1 VPSTPIAGAD
11 AATLGSHFVQFYT
24 DDAALL
30 DEVADFMDGALRR
43 GDTAVVIATAEHRA
57 EIERRLHG
65 ARHAVGATHWFSGE
79 YIALDANE
87 TLARFMREDW
97 PDDELFDEVVG
108 GVIRGATQ
116 GGECCVRA
124 FGEMVALLCERGNH
138 AAAIRLEELWN
149 GLSHRHDFSLYCA
162 YPLNLFTKPEDALAF
177 QHVCARHS
185 HVLPPQTTLAAAG
198 SAHDDLAL
206 TQLQQ
211 KATALEV
218 EVGKRTHAETTL
230 RMREKELAEF
240 LDNAAEGL
248 NRIAPEGVVLWANR
262 AELELLGLER
272 DNYIG
277 QPWWRFH
284 TDSREGQLIAARMRA
299 GEVLYNESASLRC
312 KDGSVRHVLI
322 HTTPVTERGELQCT
336 RCFTRDVTEQ
346 HHAREV
352 LEKANEERTRLLR
365 ELAAANRAK
374 DEFLA
379 MLGHE
384 LRNPLAPIVTTLQL
398 MKMRGD
404 GETDREQ
411 AIIQR
416 QVDHLIRLVDDLLDV
431 SKITRGKIEL
441 RRERSDIGAV
451 LSKAVEMA
459 SPLIEKRRHRL
470 DVRVPPEP
478 IAWFGDPVRLAQVV
492 SNLLTNAARYT
503 PEGGEIVLR
512 ARRDASQVVISVRDN
527 GMGIAPHMLGRVFDL
542 FVQGER
548 GVDRAEGG
556 LGIGLA
562 LVKSLVHLHG
572 GRVSALS
579 DGLGQGSE
587 FIVRLPLDNSDAA
600 ATPHKTLELSAPQGD
615 GVRVLLVDDNA
626 DAVDTLALALGAQG
640 HDVRVAH
647 DPAAALRL
655 LEHFKPDVAV
665 LDIGL
670 PVMDGYELAM
680 RLREQLGGH
689 DCRLF
694 ALTGYSQESDRRRS
708 AEAGFELHL
717 VKPVDVD
724 RLITL
729 VNGTRKPAQAG
740 ALL

>member
-1 VPSTPIAGAD
+1 MLS
-11 AATLGSHFVQFYT
+11 
-24 DDAALL
+24 
-30 DEVADFMDGALRR
+30 EVADFMDGALRR
-43 GDTAVVIATAEHRA
+43 GDTAIVIATAEHRA
-57 EIERRLHG
+57 ELDLRLHG
-65 ARHAVGATHWFSGE
+65 AREAVGATHWFTGE
-79 YIALDANE
+79 YIALDADE
-87 TLARFMREDW
+87 TLARFMQDDW
-97 PDDELFDEVVG
+97 PDDALFDEVVG
-108 GVIRGATQ
+108 GLIRGAAQ
-116 GGECCVRA
+116 RGQRSVRA
-124 FGEMVALLCERGNH
+124 FGEMVALLCQRGNH

-149 GLSHRHDFSLYCA
+149 GLSAQQDFSLYCA
-162 YPLNLFTKPEDALAF
+162 YPLNLFSKPEDSLAF

-185 HVLPPQTTLAAAG
+185 HVLPPQTRLVTAG
-198 SAHDDLAL
+198 SARDDLAL
-206 TQLQQ
+206 AQLQQ
-211 KATALEV
+211 KAMALEV
-218 EVGKRTHAETTL
+218 EVDKRTHAETTL

-248 NRIAPEGVVLWANR
+248 NRIGPDGVVLWANR
-262 AELELLGLER
+262 AELEMLGLER
-272 DNYIG
+272 DDYIG

-284 TDSREGQLIAARMRA
+284 NDTHHGQIIAARMRE

-322 HTTPVTERGELQCT
+322 HTTPVMEHGELQCT

-346 HHAREV
+346 QQAREV

-398 MKMRGD
+398 MKMRG
-404 GETDREQ
+404 GRETDREQ

-441 RRERSDIGAV
+441 RRECADIGGV

-470 DVRVPPEP
+470 DVRMPTES
-478 IAWFGDPVRLAQVV
+478 IAWYGDPVRLAQVV

-512 ARRDASQVVISVRDN
+512 ARRDSSQLVISVRDN

-579 DGLGQGSE
+579 GGLGEGSE
-587 FIVRLPLDNSDAA
+587 FLVRLPLDTSEAATAPHKPFEAA
-600 ATPHKTLELSAPQGD
+600 APHGGGL
-615 GVRVLLVDDNA
+615 RVLLVDDNA

-640 HDVRVAH
+640 HDVKVAH

-655 LEHFKPDVAV
+655 VEDFKPDVAV

-680 RLREQLGGH
+680 RLRQQLGEQA
-689 DCRLF
+689 CRLF
-694 ALTGYSQESDRRRS
+694 ALTGYSQEGDRRRS
-708 AEAGFELHL
+708 VEAGFELHL

-729 VNGTRKPAQAG
+729 VNGTNEPAQAG
-740 ALL
+740 ALH

>member
-1 VPSTPIAGAD
+1 
-11 AATLGSHFVQFYT
+11 
-24 DDAALL
+24 
-30 DEVADFMDGALRR
+30 
-43 GDTAVVIATAEHRA
+43 
-57 EIERRLHG
+57 
-65 ARHAVGATHWFSGE
+65 
-79 YIALDANE
+79 
-87 TLARFMREDW
+87 MREDW
-97 PDDELFDEVVG
+97 PDEELFDEVVG
-108 GVIRGATQ
+108 RVIRAAAQDGVRA
-116 GGECCVRA
+116 VRA
-124 FGEMVALLCERGNH
+124 FGEMVALLCQRGNH

-149 GLSHRHDFSLYCA
+149 GLAGRQDFSLYCA
-162 YPLNLFTKPEDALAF
+162 YPLNLFTRPEDGQSF
-177 QHVCARHS
+177 QHVCSMHS
-185 HVLPPQTTLAAAG
+185 HVLAPQASLSAVG
-198 SAHDDLAL
+198 SSRDDLAL
-206 TQLQQ
+206 ARLQQ
-211 KATALEV
+211 KAMALEY
-218 EVGKRTHAETTL
+218 EVDKRNQAETTL
-230 RMREKELAEF
+230 RMREKELADF

-248 NRIAPEGVVLWANR
+248 NRIGRDGTVLWANR
-262 AELELLGLER
+262 AELELLGLSHEE
-272 DNYIG
+272 YVG
-277 QPWWRFH
+277 KPWWRFH
-284 TDSREGQLIAARMRA
+284 GDAHQGQLIAERMRD
-299 GEVLYNESASLRC
+299 GEVLYNESASMRC
-312 KDGSVRHVLI
+312 KDGSVRHVLV
-322 HTTPVTERGELQCT
+322 HTTPVIEQGELVCT

-346 HHAREV
+346 QQAREV

-398 MKMRGD
+398 MKMRNG
-404 GETDREQ
+404 TDTGREQ

-441 RRERSDIGAV
+441 RRERSDIGSV

-470 DVRVPPEP
+470 DVRVPPEA
-478 IAWFGDPVRLAQVV
+478 IVWFGDPVRLAQVV

-512 ARRDASQVVISVRDN
+512 ARRDASQIVVSVRDN
-527 GMGIAPHMLGRVFDL
+527 GRGIAPHMLGRVFDL

-572 GRVSALS
+572 GRVSAVS
-579 DGLGQGSE
+579 EGLGHGSE
-587 FIVRLPLDNSDAA
+587 FIVRLPLDTSDVAV
-600 ATPHKTLELSAPQGD
+600 PLKTFEPMAHPD
-615 GVRVLLVDDNA
+615 VGVRVLLVDDNA
-626 DAVDTLALALGAQG
+626 DAVETLALALGAQG
-640 HDVRVAH
+640 HEVRVAH
-647 DPAAALRL
+647 DPATALTL
-655 LEHFKPDVAV
+655 LEGFKPDVAV

-680 RLREQLGGH
+680 RLRQQLDGH
-689 DCRLF
+689 TCRLF

-708 AEAGFELHL
+708 VEAGFELHL

-729 VNGTRKPAQAG
+729 VNGAPEPVQAG
-740 ALL
+740 ALH